1 MSLFSKK
8 MDYALLVL
16 SHLHR
21 SPSGSSAREIA
32 SQFSISRP
40 FVANILKVL
49 CHHGVLGSHRGVH
62 GGYILLRKAEEI
74 SLAEIMDAIEEPFHL
89 ADCNHSSNPAG
100 CKTSPFCTIKSG
112 MGEVHERVKGILSG
126 FTLAEILNPHKSA
139 PGQFG
144 LELISAGTDSAFSG
158 VSTTC

>member
-16 SHLHR
+16 SHLHG

-32 SQFSISRP
+32 AKFSISRP
-40 FVANILKVL
+40 FVANILKIL
-49 CHHGVLGSHRGVH
+49 CHHDFLGSHRGVH
-62 GGYILLRKAEEI
+62 GGYVLLRKAENI
-74 SLAEIMDAIEEPFHL
+74 SLAEIMEAIEEPFHL
-89 ADCNHSSNPAG
+89 SDCNHSSNLGG

-112 MGEVHERVKGILSG
+112 MGEVHERIKGILSG
-126 FTLAEILNPHKSA
+126 FTLAEILDPHRSG

-144 LELISAGTDSAFSG
+144 LELIASGSASL
-158 VSTTC
+158 